1 MYLFSSCSL
10 GESPSFVRLWVPFS
24 KPEGSPFP
32 QAIIIMGG
40 LLPLPPGT
48 TTSKDAS
55 CPLCTQTW
63 PCILPQLVK
72 TNRGLGSHL
81 LPIGSP
87 HWSLGEEEQ
96 GEKPLGRGQKGVP
109 VRQSWQESGQESGW
123 PPEHSPSLLETLEDE
138 QRAVVWGTSGT
149 EESSCFVDPSVSLLR
164 VPVKHDSEPM
174 DRAHPSTLRFCFKS
188 PLISQNCCSNV
199 YLSM

>member
-10 GESPSFVRLWVPFS
+10 GESLSFVRLWVPFS
-24 KPEGSPFP
+24 KPEVSPFP
-32 QAIIIMGG
+32 QAIIILGG

-72 TNRGLGSHL
+72 TNKALGSHL

-87 HWSLGEEEQ
+87 HWSLGKEEQ
-96 GEKPLGRGQKGVP
+96 GEKPLGREQKGVP
-109 VRQSWQESGQESGW
+109 VRQSLQGSGQDGGW
-123 PPEHSPSLLETLEDE
+123 PLSTVPACWRIWKRCNGLWFGEPPGQRSPPALWT
-138 QRAVVWGTSGT
+138 
-149 EESSCFVDPSVSLLR
+149 
-164 VPVKHDSEPM
+164 
-174 DRAHPSTLRFCFKS
+174 
-188 PLISQNCCSNV
+188 PL
-199 YLSM
+199 